1 MPCLVPGD
9 LTQPGDEDSDADA
22 DADAHPNA
30 NHPIHAPHGR
40 FRPLAM
46 IGTCPSTPVTLSCSM
61 VARRPKRAIRCGN
74 AAVSCDEVRRR
85 HSHMEWW

>member
-1 MPCLVPGD
+1 MLMLMLVLVLMPMQIQMR
-9 LTQPGDEDSDADA
+9 T
-22 DADAHPNA
+22 
-30 NHPIHAPHGR
+30 IHAPHGR
-40 FRPLAM
+40 FRHLAM